1 MLVLRPLK
9 ISILKDA
16 WRLFS
21 QRKEDPEFHS
31 FSRRVFE
38 RDQYTCQFCG
48 FQAMQHQ
55 EVVNIDQNYYS
66 NKLSNL
72 TTACCFC
79 SQCFFL
85 ESVGKDDNSGG
96 ILIYLPDI
104 TQNELN
110 GFCHV
115 LFCAMANATNH
126 RTDAQN
132 IYRNLKLRS
141 HLVDKE
147 LGEGMSNP
155 ALLGQML
162 IDAPSEERAKTA
174 AKILSPLRLLPSQS
188 RFSKQIDDWAQGAFQ
203 ELSESEKSTPTT
215 TAS

>member
-1 MLVLRPLK
+1 MQYVFQPLK
-9 ISILKDA
+9 ICIIPDA

-21 QRKEDPEFHS
+21 QRKDDLEFQE
-31 FSRRVFE
+31 FSKRIFE

-55 EVVNIDQNYYS
+55 EVVNIDHNYHN
-66 NKLSNL
+66 NKISNL
-72 TTACCFC
+72 ITACCFC

-85 ESVGKDDNSGG
+85 EAVGKDDNSGG
-96 ILIYLPDI
+96 TLIYLPEI

-126 RTDAQN
+126 RNDAQN
-132 IYRNLKLRS
+132 IYRNLKLRA
-141 HLVDKE
+141 HIVEKE

-162 IDAPSEERAKTA
+162 MDAPTTERTKVIS
-174 AKILSPLRLLPSQS
+174 KILEPLRLLPSQS
-188 RFSKQIDDWAQGAFQ
+188 RFGRQIDDWARGAFQ
-203 ELSESEKSTPTT
+203 ELAET
-215 TAS
+215 